1 MRGGG
6 YTAKANGAGN
16 RAGLYTRQGSAG
28 KILKQLLDNLVAVR
42 IIKYMLNYQLDK
54 TFAALADPTRRAM
67 VERLVRGPATVSELA
82 KPLPM
87 SLPAA
92 MLHLKVLEESGLVTS
107 QKVGRV
113 RTCRIDPK
121 MLSQAEQWVSERRQ
135 MWERSLDRLGAF
147 LDETKPESET

>member
-1 MRGGG
+1 MLG
-6 YTAKANGAGN
+6 
-16 RAGLYTRQGSAG
+16 
-28 KILKQLLDNLVAVR
+28 IL

-54 TFAALADPTRRAM
+54 TFAALADPARRAM

-92 MLHLKVLEESGLVTS
+92 MLHLRVLEESGLVTS
-107 QKVGRV
+107 EKAGRV

-121 MLSQAEQWVSERRQ
+121 VLSQAEQLVGERRQ

-147 LDETKPESET
+147 LDQTKPEDQA